1 MNPTA
6 VFVLNAEVNYNK
18 FNLKHPFGKFRKG
31 VFMLK
36 L

>member
-18 FNLKHPFGKFRKG
+18 IQLKTPYRNLPKG
-31 VFMLK
+31 CFYA
-36 L
+36 